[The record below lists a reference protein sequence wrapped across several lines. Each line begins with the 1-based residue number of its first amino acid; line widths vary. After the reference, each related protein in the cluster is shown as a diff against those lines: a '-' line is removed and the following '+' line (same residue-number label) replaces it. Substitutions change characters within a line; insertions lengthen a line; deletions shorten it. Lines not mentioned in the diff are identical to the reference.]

1 MSSWS
6 DFDSFVVLLNSF
18 KSGAV
23 AATSNV
29 GLDVSDLC
37 FVMFTFNLCVWF
49 KTSHTVFFFCL
60 NKYTYKVFVLENVA

>member
-37 FVMFTFNLCVWF
+37 FVMFTFNLCVFGF
-49 KTSHTVFFFCL
+49 KLYILVFFL
-60 NKYTYKVFVLENVA
+60 SE